1 MFNVQQITARLAT
14 MSDAQL
20 QQYARMHKDD
30 PYIMPLAAA
39 EAKERQQIR
48 QAAMGQQAAQQ
59 ATQPTVADKSIA
71 SMQLPEDQGIGVLP
85 AQNIEGMADGG
96 IAGYKEGGKPVNYD
110 RYMQDPRV
118 QRFLDYINVY
128 EGAPA
133 PNQMVGYRQFDDL
146 SKHPNRA
153 VRFNK
158 RGDKSTAAG
167 SYQLLHRTWQDQA
180 RKQGL
185 TDFSLEN
192 QKRAAIGVLKETGAL
207 RAILQND
214 FGTAKAKAA
223 KAWASLPGSTI
234 GEATGQRA
242 RFKPQAERMLAEF
255 SPPTTVAETKKPAPE
270 RGIRALKRQETVG
283 LSPDVARQITEAL
296 PISTAQA
303 ADVVPRGEFKPATSP
318 GAPAAR
324 GVTPLPTLPK
334 EPTAAPAPAPAAT
347 AAPTPDLRFKDVPGH
362 PDAIEYERQLRAGRG
377 PERSYL
383 AQRGRELLGA
393 PEAGLSALTGAISP
407 LTGTLYAAG
416 RTLAGTPTTAEEGFG
431 ATTFAPR
438 SEYGKESLAEMH
450 RAFEDFKIPPYIPGV
465 GTTSARPKSGK
476 AVTAAELA
484 DAEAARAAQAVETA
498 KAPRL
503 EGPKS
508 AAAGRTSDL
517 QQRFAEAQERSAKA
531 LETADLLATSVVD
544 GKLMTGKQKAA
555 ALRASMPKT
564 EGFTPDPA
572 AQQVGIEAVLAR
584 KRAQQ
589 AKDVMRAKEDAAKA
603 ARKAEETAVIA
614 ERERALDRG
623 DKTLADVRRQTEA
636 RSNVFAPGVI
646 GSEVGV
652 RAPESVPAVPEVEYP
667 DISENMYSN
676 EPPKPKEEIT
686 PDKLEAAKDVAE
698 QVAPKTGGL
707 TNEDYLTM
715 GLNMLM
721 AQPGQ
726 PGGELS
732 QLASNVGR
740 SGLATLQARKDREKL
755 AREEAYRDITG
766 GYYKK
771 LTQMYGRP
779 ELAERQIEEVMKAN
793 PGMSYLEA
801 VEALSK
807 AQFAPRAESALD
819 VAAARNPFTAL
830 FGQGYMEPSGSLS
843 PQGQAIFNQFY
854 PKQ

>member
-30 PYIMPLAAA
+30 PYILPLAAA
-39 EAKERQQIR
+39 EAKRRQQTR

-59 ATQPTVADKSIA
+59 ATQPTIADKSIA
-71 SMQLPEDQGIGVLP
+71 SMQLPEEQGIGVLP

-96 IAGYKEGGKPVNYD
+96 IAGYKEGGV
-110 RYMQDPRV
+110 
-118 QRFLDYINVY
+118 
-128 EGAPA
+128 
-133 PNQMVGYRQFDDL
+133 
-146 SKHPNRA
+146 
-153 VRFNK
+153 
-158 RGDKSTAAG
+158 
-167 SYQLLHRTWQDQA
+167 
-180 RKQGL
+180 
-185 TDFSLEN
+185 
-192 QKRAAIGVLKETGAL
+192 
-207 RAILQND
+207 
-214 FGTAKAKAA
+214 
-223 KAWASLPGSTI
+223 
-234 GEATGQRA
+234 
-242 RFKPQAERMLAEF
+242 PQAEREKYRAYALRKARELGLDPKFVDAIFQIESGYNPTAKSKTGPEGIGQLAKKTGLAKGLKPEERKDPYKNMDAAMALMQDF
-255 SPPTTVAETKKPAPE
+255 FKKYKDPAKVAIAYNQGEGVLNDHLKQNKGKLVPEKLHENVRTRNKQEPLNYLKKLNNYIPIPA
-270 RGIRALKRQETVG
+270 A
-283 LSPDVARQITEAL
+283 A
-296 PISTAQA
+296 A
-303 ADVVPRGEFKPATSP
+303 ADVVPRGEFKSATSP

-324 GVTPLPTLPK
+324 GVTPLPALPK
-334 EPTAAPAPAPAAT
+334 EPTAAPAPAPAPAPAAT

-393 PEAGLSALTGAISP
+393 PEAALSAATGAISP

-438 SEYGKESLAEMH
+438 SEYGKESLAEMY
-450 RAFEDFKIPPYIPGV
+450 RAFEDFKIPPFIPGV
-465 GTTSARPKSGK
+465 GTTSARPKAGK

-484 DAEAARAAQAVETA
+484 EAEAARAAQAVETA

-503 EGPKS
+503 EGPKPEG
-508 AAAGRTSDL
+508 AAGRTSDL
-517 QQRFAEAQERSAKA
+517 QRRFAEAQERSAKA

-544 GKLMTGKQKAA
+544 GKLMTGKEKAA

-603 ARKAEETAVIA
+603 ARKAEEAAVIA

-623 DKTLADVRRQTEA
+623 DKTFADARRQAEA
-636 RSNVFAPGVI
+636 NRNVFAPGVI
-646 GSEVGV
+646 GTAVTPGAVSET
-652 RAPESVPAVPEVEYP
+652 PERPPVSDAYP
-667 DISENMYSN
+667 DETLRGIK
-676 EPPKPKEEIT
+676 PKPDVEE
-686 PDKLEAAKDVAE
+686 ARRVAE
-698 QVAPKTGGL
+698 TVAPTEEVKPKTGGL

-715 GLNMLM
+715 GLNMMM

-726 PGGELS
+726 PGGALS
-732 QLASNVGR
+732 QLASNIGR
-740 SGLATLQARKDREKL
+740 SGIATLQARREREKL

-771 LTQMYGRP
+771 LTEMYGRP
-779 ELAERQIEEVMKAN
+779 ELEERQIAEIRKAN
-793 PGMSYLEA
+793 PGMTYLQA
-801 VEALSK
+801 VEELNRAK
-807 AQFAPRAESALD
+807 YAARAESAEEI
-819 VAAARNPFTAL
+819 ARYRNPFGML
-830 FGQGYMEPSGSLS
+830 LSGGYMEPSGSLS